1 MLRNYFKIAARKL
14 KANKTQSFINIAGL
28 SLGITI
34 SCLLLIYIFHELNYD
49 SFHEKSERIHRIVEI
64 DNSGDNTRY
73 YGQTAPAVGST
84 LADQLPEVEAAVRL
98 FRFIGQV
105 NIEQNGQKYSER
117 NWYVT
122 DDKFFEVFDFSLVH
136 GNTETALEE
145 PNSAVISKSMAVKLF
160 GREDVIGEV
169 LNFEDN
175 EDAVVTGVLNDIPKN
190 SHLKF
195 DILLSKNTAMD
206 FWDEYIVRWDRYGA
220 YTYLLTK
227 ENTDLQALNSKVA
240 SVVNEQWQEI
250 ADRSGVYLQPVI
262 DIYLHSENVEFGLE
276 QEKGQPFYINL
287 FIGCA
292 IFVLLI
298 AGINYTN
305 LATANSF
312 SNTKEIGVRKVSG
325 ALKNQL
331 VGQFLMEA
339 IITALFAFLISIL
352 LIDLFMPYLN
362 MITGKEFVF
371 NFSTVGYYL
380 GILFVVTIG
389 IGLISGLYPAIYL
402 SGINPSKNFKTA
414 KNSKKGFLSLREG
427 LVVTQFALSTILIVA
442 TIIGFQQMN
451 YIQNKDKGFDE
462 EQVLVVDINSGEVR
476 QRFQTM
482 KAEFEKVPGVTKV
495 AASSRVPGEWKSITE
510 IVAKPIFNQTNDS
523 LQSYFMS
530 FDKQVID
537 LYNIELIEGG
547 NFRGN
552 SGTDSSKVILN
563 ETAVQLLGLEN
574 PIGSQIE
581 ITGVSYPYTV
591 IGIVKDFNFQ
601 SLHTRIEPLVIG
613 YWDNAVRSIDYFSIK
628 TSGNNISE
636 ILAGVTAVH
645 NQFDPVSQIEY
656 HFLDQQLQL
665 FYQSDQRA
673 NNLFTIGAIFT
684 ILIACMGLFGLTLH
698 MVEIQKKSI
707 GIRKTLGASVQSIVL
722 LLSKN
727 FMKLIGIALLIASPI
742 AYFTMDK
749 WLNSFAYSINPSIVT
764 FITAGIIILI
774 VSLLTISFE
783 SVKAAKANPV
793 ESLKSE

>member
-1 MLRNYFKIAARKL
+1 MLRNYFKIAVRKL

-34 SCLLLIYIFHELNYD
+34 SCLLLIFIFHELNYD
-49 SFHEKSERIHRIVEI
+49 SFHEKSEHIHRIVEI
-64 DNSGDNTRY
+64 DNNGDNTRY
-73 YGQTAPAVGST
+73 YGQTAPAVGAT
-84 LADQLPEVEAAVRL
+84 LADQLPEIEAAVRL

-122 DDKFFEVFDFSLVH
+122 DDKFFEVFDFSLAH
-136 GNTETALEE
+136 GNTETALEQ

-206 FWDEYIVRWDRYGA
+206 FWDDYIVRWDRYGA

-227 ENTDLQALNSKVA
+227 ENTDLQALNSKIA
-240 SVVNEQWQEI
+240 SVVNEQWQDM
-250 ADRSGVYLQPVI
+250 ADRSGVYLQPVK
-262 DIYLHSENVEFGLE
+262 DIYLYSENVEFGLE

-339 IITALFAFLISIL
+339 IMTALVAFLISIF

-362 MITGKEFVF
+362 MVTGKEFVF
-371 NFSTVGYYL
+371 SFDTVGYYL

-402 SGINPSKNFKTA
+402 SGINPSKNFKTS

-462 EQVLVVDINSGEVR
+462 EQVLVVDINSWEVR

-482 KAEFEKVPGVTKV
+482 KEEFEKVPGVTKV

-510 IVAKPIFNQTNDS
+510 IVAKPLVNQTDDS

-537 LYNIELIEGG
+537 LYNIELAQGE

-552 SGTDSSKVILN
+552 SSTDSSKVILN

-581 ITGVSYPYTV
+581 ITGVPYSYTV

-601 SLHTRIEPLVIG
+601 SLHSRIEPLIIG

-628 TSGNNISE
+628 TSGDNISE
-636 ILAGVTAVH
+636 IIAGVTAVH

-656 HFLDQQLQL
+656 HFLDQQVQL
-665 FYQSDQRA
+665 FYQSDKRA

-698 MVEIQKKSI
+698 MVEIQKKAI
-707 GIRKTLGASVQSIVL
+707 GIRKTLGASIQSIVM

-727 FMKLIGIALLIASPI
+727 FMKLIGIAFLIASPI

-749 WLNSFAYSINPSIVT
+749 WLSNFAYSINPSIVT
-764 FITAGIIILI
+764 FITAGVIILF